1 MKNVT
6 AFVFGF
12 NHYATE
18 IINNIT
24 EEYDNIHIYSLDKE
38 DIKNEHYDVEKFD
51 LSDDWD
57 EVEELIETNKKSIA
71 FCVLEDDAEN
81 IFLTISLRASFD
93 NLVIVSLAKDKESA
107 NKLKIAGAN
116 KVIPIVQTTAD
127 ILANMINRP
136 IATKVLH
143 NILYEKGNLKIAQ
156 ILVENADKFDGKFP
170 ADIDWSRYRGII
182 VLSVVHEDLSKEF
195 IYSSQTKHRPLV
207 NGDSLV
213 VTGYEAD
220 IEEFEKTIGR
230 RHHVNWSNWS
240 W

>member
-12 NHYATE
+12 NNYATE
-18 IINNIT
+18 IIDNIM
-24 EEYDNIHIYSLDKE
+24 EEYSDIHIYSLEKE
-38 DIKNEHYDVEKFD
+38 DVENEHYDVEKFD

-57 EVEELIETNKKSIA
+57 EVEELVKTHEKSIA

-81 IFLTISLRASFD
+81 IFLTISLRASFE
-93 NLVIVSLAKDKESA
+93 NLVIVSLAKDKESS

-116 KVIPIVQTTAD
+116 KVIPMVQTTAD

-143 NILYEKGNLKIAQ
+143 NILYEKSNLKIAQ
-156 ILVENADKFDGKFP
+156 ILVNNADKFDGKFP

-207 NGDSLV
+207 NGDSLI
-213 VTGYEAD
+213 VTGYEED
-220 IEEFEKTIGR
+220 IAEFEKRIGR
-230 RHHVNWSNWS
+230 RYHVNWSNWS

>member
-38 DIKNEHYDVEKFD
+38 DIKNEHYDVESFD

>member
-18 IINNIT
+18 IIDNIV
-24 EEYDNIHIYSLDKE
+24 EEYNNIHIYSLDKE
-38 DIKNEHYDVEKFD
+38 DIENKHYDVEKFD

-57 EVEELIETNKKSIA
+57 EVEELIETHEKSIA

-81 IFLTISLRASFD
+81 IFLTISLRASFE

-116 KVIPIVQTTAD
+116 KVVPMIQTTAD

-143 NILYEKGNLKIAQ
+143 NILYEKSNLKIAQ
-156 ILVENADKFDGKFP
+156 ILVENTEKFDGKFP

-182 VLSVVHEDLSKEF
+182 VLSVVHADLSKEF

-213 VTGYEAD
+213 VTGYEED
-220 IEEFEKTIGR
+220 ITEFEKTIGR
-230 RHHVNWSNWS
+230 RHHADWSNWS